1 MAVCLTILTRMSV
14 ASNLGV
20 IKLPPYVATVVN
32 ANAPLFQHTLG
43 IEITDPALAAACDLG
58 NIDPQHG
65 FMRLPVGIAA
75 APIGRAAIEVALGW
89 PLPPSG
95 STLVTIRLDA
105 DAAGAMAVLSLRAQ
119 GRVICD
125 DRVALVARS
134 DCFDFG
140 PWADWV
146 AANPPP
152 LPGAPLLALVL
163 HPPAFRALSAYIQA
177 EGRTSSEAVQM
188 MADWLTGGPLPAA
201 GTQLVAE
208 ADTGA
213 AAAWRN
219 GDIKVSLVAEDRVA
233 LICSDYRGAV
243 GLGYRFAPVVIA
255 EGEVAG
261 LRKLTVAQFATGHAD
276 FAQLSE
282 QLAMEEAGWGGS
294 ATILGSPQGVASNL
308 PLDRLIV
315 LMRDYLL

>member
-1 MAVCLTILTRMSV
+1 MYMRLRPLLANRVLSYAVRRFI
-14 ASNLGV
+14 ASSGKARIN
-20 IKLPPYVATVVN
+20 
-32 ANAPLFQHTLG
+32 TLG
-43 IEITDPALAAACDLG
+43 IEITDPTLAAACDLG

-65 FMRLPVGIAA
+65 FMRLPPGIAA
-75 APIGRAAIEVALGW
+75 APDGRAAIEVALGW

-95 STLVTIRLDA
+95 STLATIRLDA
-105 DAAGAMAVLSLRAQ
+105 DAAGAIAVLSLRAQ
-119 GRVICD
+119 GRAVCLE
-125 DRVALVARS
+125 RVTLVARS

-140 PWADWV
+140 PWAAWV

-152 LPGAPLLALVL
+152 LPGASSLSLTL

-177 EGRTSSEAVQM
+177 EGRTPHEAVEM
-188 MADWLTGGPLPAA
+188 MADWLTGGALPAA

-208 ADTGA
+208 ADAGA
-213 AAAWRN
+213 AAAWRHGEN
-219 GDIKVSLVAEDRVA
+219 KASLVAEDRVA

-276 FAQLSE
+276 FTRLSE
-282 QLAMEEAGWGGS
+282 RLAKEEAGWGGS
-294 ATILGSPQGVASNL
+294 ATILGSPQGVASSL
-308 PLDRLIV
+308 PLGRLIV
-315 LMRDYLL
+315 LVRDYLL

>member
-1 MAVCLTILTRMSV
+1 MKFSEYLVLV
-14 ASNLGV
+14 ARNRWQPGKV
-20 IKLPPYVATVVN
+20 
-32 ANAPLFQHTLG
+32 TLG
-43 IEITDPALAAACDLG
+43 IEITDPTLAAACDLG

-65 FMRLPVGIAA
+65 FMLLPVGIAA
-75 APIGRAAIEVALGW
+75 APNGRAAIEVALGW

-95 STLVTIRLDA
+95 STLATIRLDA

-125 DRVALVARS
+125 DRMALIARS

-140 PWADWV
+140 PWADWI

-152 LPGAPLLALVL
+152 LLGASSLSLTL

-177 EGRTSSEAVQM
+177 EGRPPDDAVEM
-188 MADWLTGGPLPAA
+188 MADWLTGGPLPAE

-208 ADTGA
+208 ADAGA
-213 AAAWRN
+213 AAAWRH

-255 EGEVAG
+255 EGEVAR

-282 QLAMEEAGWGGS
+282 QLAKEEAGWGGS
-294 ATILGSPQGVASNL
+294 STILGSPQGVASNL

-315 LMRDYLL
+315 LVSDYLL

>member
-1 MAVCLTILTRMSV
+1 MKFSEYPVLV
-14 ASNLGV
+14 ARNRWKPG
-20 IKLPPYVATVVN
+20 KG
-32 ANAPLFQHTLG
+32 TLG
-43 IEITDPALAAACDLG
+43 IEITDLTLAAACDLG

-65 FMRLPVGIAA
+65 FMRLPAGIAA
-75 APIGRAAIEVALGW
+75 APKGRAAIEVALGW

-95 STLVTIRLDA
+95 STLATIRLDA

-125 DRVALVARS
+125 DRMALIARS

-140 PWADWV
+140 PWADWI

-152 LPGAPLLALVL
+152 LLGASSLSLTL

-177 EGRTSSEAVQM
+177 EGRPPDDAVEM
-188 MADWLTGGPLPAA
+188 MADWLTGGPLPAE

-208 ADTGA
+208 ADAGA
-213 AAAWRN
+213 AAAWRH

-276 FAQLSE
+276 FARLSE
-282 QLAMEEAGWGGS
+282 QLAKEEAGWGGS

-315 LMRDYLL
+315 LIRDYLL